1 MDMYI
6 PYNLAGYEYPHNII
20 WNIDLSHMNSPPGGA
35 AGVTPVLLPRV
46 LPAERGVRVADPR

>member
-1 MDMYI
+1 M
-6 PYNLAGYEYPHNII
+6 EYRFVTHEFTT
-20 WNIDLSHMNSPPGGA
+20 GGA